1 MVWGVGV
8 EGLNWLAIGPEPLGT
23 DWQRL
28 PPPRLRTSIRNCAAL
43 AVTADL
49 RASQRRRRGPTPTL
63 VIVHAKGLIMQISE
77 SFIGVDVS
85 KAELVIAVHAQPAC
99 QCIANHAQAI
109 LAWLQQLPAH
119 ALLAVE
125 STGRYHQLLAALATG
140 MGLTVFVLNARDVHF
155 YSKSL
160 GARGKTDR
168 LDALVIARYLAEHHA
183 HLRPY
188 RIPSAAQAELDAL
201 LGQRW
206 AVASKRAA
214 LRQALHSCSPT
225 IAESVSELDAAFKRL
240 LLAIDQR
247 IQALIDQDHQMH
259 QGQRLLLSI
268 VGIGPQSSALLAA
281 LLSRMSFACS
291 DALVAYSGLDPRS
304 HDSGRL
310 RARRRLSKHGSPAL
324 RRLMYVAAMSAART
338 STFAP
343 TYKALRQRGFKTT
356 EALVILARKLL
367 RIAFAVWRHRLPF
380 DAHLAALKA

>member
-1 MVWGVGV
+1 MVEGVGV

-43 AVTADL
+43 VVTADL
-49 RASQRRRRGPTPTL
+49 RASQRRRRGPTPTP

-85 KAELVIAVHAQPAC
+85 KAELVIAVHGLPAC
-99 QCIANHAQAI
+99 QCIANQADAL
-109 LAWLQQLPAH
+109 LAWLRLLPAH

-125 STGRYHQLLAALATG
+125 STGRYHQLLATLAAG

-155 YSKSL
+155 YAKSL

-188 RIPSAAQAELDAL
+188 RLPSAAHAELDAL

-225 IAESVSELDAAFKRL
+225 
-240 LLAIDQR
+240 IDQR

-291 DALVAYSGLDPRS
+291 DALVAYSGLDPRA

-310 RARRRLSKHGSPAL
+310 RGRRRLSKHGSPAL

-343 TYKALRQRGFKTT
+343 IYKALRQRGFKTT

-367 RIAFAVWRHRLPF
+367 RIAFAVWRHRHPF
-380 DAHLAALKA
+380 DPHLVALKT